1 MFLKREWEKMT
12 LCKKLE
18 KIAKSVCYQ
27 VLNCVVV
34 PILAVITRKY
44 WKYGGQVIFL
54 LPLIPLN

>member
-1 MFLKREWEKMT
+1 MT

-18 KIAKSVCYQ
+18 EIAKSVCNQ